1 MKHGITK
8 RACAPALVLCVGL
21 SIPATARPDA
31 PDPAH
36 AATAQALYDAANAD
50 MEAGSFAAAQKKL
63 EEVVRLLPDAPG
75 AKLTLAECHER
86 LGKLASAWAEYAA
99 AEALARRRGQPDR
112 AQIAADRAAV
122 LRSRLATLTIRV
134 SPGAAGLPGLSI
146 TRDGAPIGDAQWGTP
161 LPVDAGAHEI
171 AVAAAGHAR
180 WTTRVEVVT
189 DGADLALTVPPL
201 APILVAAPP
210 APPPAAADRPWQRP
224 LGLGTIGA
232 GGAGVLI
239 GVTAFGLSAARQGA
253 SSDGHCGPNGAC
265 DDEGAALRRQARGL
279 ADFATG
285 ALIAGGLIA
294 GVGAVLVLAAPAQD
308 GAGETRKAAVRAAVS
323 PGGLT
328 VGWSF

>member
-21 SIPATARPDA
+21 SIPATARPDT

-50 MEAGSFAAAQKKL
+50 METGSFAAARKKL

-75 AKLTLAECHER
+75 AKLTLAECHEK

-112 AQIAADRAAV
+112 AQLAAEKAAE

-134 SPGAAGLPGLSI
+134 SPGAAGLKGLSL
-146 TRDGAPIGDAQWGTP
+146 TRDGAPIGDAQWGAP

-171 AVAAAGHAR
+171 AAAAPGHTS
-180 WTTRVEVVT
+180 WTSRVEVAA
-189 DGADLALTVPPL
+189 DGVDLTITVPPL
-201 APILVAAPP
+201 APIPGAAAPAPP
-210 APPPAAADRPWQRP
+210 AGAARPWQRP

-239 GVTAFGLSAARQGA
+239 GVAAFGLSATRQGA
-253 SSDGHCGPNGAC
+253 SDDGHCALNGAC
-265 DDEGAALRRQARGL
+265 DEEGAALRRQARGL

-294 GVGAVLVLAAPAQD
+294 GVGVLLVLSAPAQD
-308 GAGETRKAAVRAAVS
+308 GAREARWPAVRAAVS

-328 VGWSF
+328 VGGSF